1 MPTLRNT
8 APVVTTATPK
18 AAPANTRAET
28 HEEKVARQTK
38 VIKEVM
44 RESRGVLQMLADY
57 DRGLIDR
64 DGNPVKKN
72 GG

>member
-1 MPTLRNT
+1 
-8 APVVTTATPK
+8 
-18 AAPANTRAET
+18 
-28 HEEKVARQTK
+28 
-38 VIKEVM
+38 M
-44 RESRGVLQMLADY
+44 RESKGALQMLADY